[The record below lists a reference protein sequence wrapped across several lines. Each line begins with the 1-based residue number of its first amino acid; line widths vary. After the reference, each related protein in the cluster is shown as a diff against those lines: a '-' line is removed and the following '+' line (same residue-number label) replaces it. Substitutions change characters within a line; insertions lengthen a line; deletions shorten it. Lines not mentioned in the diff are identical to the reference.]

1 MLKRSVLILLL
12 FLSIIFTTCED
23 SVSTNNEVLNPI
35 VPLEIGNAWSHRIEW
50 FDSTGNLTQTFY
62 DSSAIISD
70 TIIQNERWFI
80 WSNIARTITTNRKSG
95 YWYRFGNTSY
105 LVLKY
110 PIKKGETYKYGNDPN
125 IYLDVTVLAID
136 SVISV
141 PAGDFSCIIYEWRNS
156 YGPLSSIE
164 CYAPNIGMVRYERYS
179 STSYGYEYMDS
190 RFDLSDIKIKKK

>member
-1 MLKRSVLILLL
+1 MLKKSNSILII

-23 SVSTNNEVLNPI
+23 SVTTNNEVLNPI
-35 VPLEIGNAWSHRIEW
+35 VPLEIGNVWTHRIEW
-50 FDSTGNLTQTFY
+50 YDTTGALTHTIY
-62 DSSAIISD
+62 DSSTIVSD

-95 YWYRFGNTSY
+95 YWYRFGDLSY

-110 PIKKGETYKYGNDPN
+110 PVRKGETYKYGNGPD
-125 IYLDVTVLAID
+125 IYLNVTVLSVD

-141 PAGDFSCIIYEWRNS
+141 PAGDFSCIVYEWRNS

-164 CYAPNIGMVRYERYS
+164 CYAPNIGMVRYDRYS
-179 STSYGYEYMDS
+179 STSYGFEHMDS
-190 RFDLSDIKIKKK
+190 RFDLTKMKIR